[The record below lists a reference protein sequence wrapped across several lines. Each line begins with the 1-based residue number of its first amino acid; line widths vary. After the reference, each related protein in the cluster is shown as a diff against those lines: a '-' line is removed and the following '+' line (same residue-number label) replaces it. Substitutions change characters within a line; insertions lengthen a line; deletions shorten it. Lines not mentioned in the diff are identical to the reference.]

1 MGADAKSI
9 LLFIVANVVERLVS
23 MAVYVYLGS
32 AMALLS
38 LFSLGLN
45 GVVLTTIASNP
56 EFNSH
61 TSYRIMLL
69 MGVFDVAQ
77 AVVHLT
83 TAIFTLCQYQA
94 SRYVQTFLSAIASPS
109 YLAYVLATIILS
121 FNRFV
126 LFCMPSREKQ
136 IFSAT
141 GNKLWFLLVIACYL
155 TFAGIQV
162 SGKVHMFYS
171 IKDYK
176 WLYDYTYPWT
186 KTRAFIVMIL
196 QLSGIFIAWCFY
208 IAIAISL
215 CRFVAVA
222 IVVYCTILNF
232 FWHKINLILP
242 PGVAQTAFM
251 NMMWIGN
258 SALSCLLCLIINGQ
272 IRRKIK
278 NIIRKAFNVPVQ
290 TSIVQA
296 SNMSN
301 VNNTNSFTKLK
312 LDGRPKSD

>member
-1 MGADAKSI
+1 
-9 LLFIVANVVERLVS
+9 
-23 MAVYVYLGS
+23 
-32 AMALLS
+32 MALLS

-56 EFNSH
+56 EFSSY

-94 SRYVQTFLSAIASPS
+94 SHHVQTFLSAIVSPS
-109 YLAYVLATIILS
+109 YLAYVLVTIILS

-126 LFCMPSREKQ
+126 LFCWPSREKQ

-141 GNKLWFLLVIACYL
+141 GNKLWILLVIACYL
-155 TFAGIQV
+155 TFAGNQV
-162 SGKVHMFYS
+162 SGKVRMFYS
-171 IKDYK
+171 IEDYI
-176 WLYDYTYPWT
+176 WIFDFSYPWT
-186 KTRAFIVMIL
+186 RTGAFIAMIL

-215 CRFVAVA
+215 CRFGNGAGTSHRANVKILLQAVA
-222 IVVYCTILNF
+222 IVVYSTVLNF
-232 FWHKINLILP
+232 FWHKIDLIFP

-258 SALSCLLCLIINGQ
+258 SALSSLLCLIINGQ
-272 IRRKIK
+272 VRKKIK
-278 NIIRKAFNVPVQ
+278 STIWKAFNVPVQ
-290 TSIVQA
+290 TSTVQV
-296 SNMSN
+296 SQVSN

-312 LDGRPKSD
+312 LDGRSKSAINQIDQVEVQTL